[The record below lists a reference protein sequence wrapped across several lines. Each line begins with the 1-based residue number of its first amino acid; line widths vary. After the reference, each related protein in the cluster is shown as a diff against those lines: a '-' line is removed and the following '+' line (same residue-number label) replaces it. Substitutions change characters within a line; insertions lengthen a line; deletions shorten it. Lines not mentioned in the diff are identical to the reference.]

1 MGNVYFFGKI
11 PFRGK
16 LCICGVCAVLGAAF
30 FSNAAVNVMASGS
43 DSSVADLE
51 EQVKELQEKNEQREA
66 EIDSLGDSI
75 SENETAMALVSDQ
88 IDGVT
93 GEIQKYGELITVKQ
107 ENISVKEAEIA
118 AVELSIGDKE
128 QEIAAK
134 KEEIASLQAKN
145 KENLARFAKLARAM
159 YINDTSDKIPLLSGS
174 DDWYDYFVYSDVV
187 RNISGQNVEFMNM
200 LYDSINEQ
208 QKLIEDLNNEIT
220 TLENDKAYLET
231 EKIEFEREMTDLDNE
246 KAELESYAEEKRN
259 YLYGLAAENDDLQN
273 KVDSLKSAE
282 EEDLEAIEAL
292 NAEIE
297 ELIRAAQQQNS
308 GQIAY
313 TDGFIWPL
321 NSGYK
326 YITTYFGYDPWR
338 GGQHRGID
346 IGNSGI
352 GGANIY
358 AAQSGTVIAVSYT
371 CSHNYGKYY
380 RDSCGGGY
388 GNYIIV
394 DHGGGLSTLY
404 AHCGDIQVYQGQQVT
419 QGEVIGHV
427 GSTGWST
434 GYHLHFEVRE
444 NGYAVN
450 PFNYGYED
458 AY

>member
-313 TDGFIWPL
+313 TDGL
-321 NSGYK
+321 RSVA
-326 YITTYFGYDPWR
+326 WR
-338 GGQHRGID
+338 
-346 IGNSGI
+346 
-352 GGANIY
+352 
-358 AAQSGTVIAVSYT
+358 AAPRY
-371 CSHNYGKYY
+371 
-380 RDSCGGGY
+380 
-388 GNYIIV
+388 
-394 DHGGGLSTLY
+394 
-404 AHCGDIQVYQGQQVT
+404 
-419 QGEVIGHV
+419 
-427 GSTGWST
+427 
-434 GYHLHFEVRE
+434 
-444 NGYAVN
+444 
-450 PFNYGYED
+450 
-458 AY
+458 